1 MSVRISS
8 AQMYSK
14 GLTGLLDAQ
23 KAVSK
28 TQEQISANKRV
39 LTPGDDPIAAARI
52 LQLNQELAQISQ
64 HNQSLSTL
72 ENRLQREEVALAGIS
87 EQILSAQELIT
98 KSGNAALNSE
108 QRHYIALELQSVVD
122 AMAQLMNTRD
132 ASGEYIFSGYQ
143 GREQPF
149 VKGGD
154 GTYSYHGDEGQREI
168 RIASTTSVAASDSG
182 KTVFMDVPSAVT
194 GVEASAN
201 SGNTANPPAVI
212 GSAEVVD
219 REAFAEFYPESVV
232 IEFRPMN
239 EVNPPAMN
247 YTIKQV
253 SDGRVLVENEA
264 YVPGAKIQF
273 EGASV
278 RINGSPAVGD
288 SFQVQSSNKTG
299 LLEGLEDYIRTL
311 NSLTDSAQDKAKLS
325 TELGNA
331 LGNLGN
337 AQTRML
343 ETRSSVGS
351 RLNVVEAAR
360 ANNIDFE
367 FAVRSGLSEV
377 ADLDYAKA
385 ISQLTQESFILEA
398 AQASFARVSRL
409 SLFNYI

>member
-14 GLTGLLDAQ
+14 GLSGLLDAQ

-39 LTPGDDPIAAARI
+39 LTPGDDPIAATRI

-87 EQILSAQELIT
+87 EQILTAQELIT
-98 KSGNAALNSE
+98 KSGNAALNAE
-108 QRHYIALELQSVVD
+108 QRGYIALELQSVVD

-132 ASGEYIFSGYQ
+132 ASGEYIFSGHQ

-149 VKGGD
+149 VKGVD
-154 GTYSYHGDEGQREI
+154 GTWSYNGDEGQRHI

-182 KTVFMDVPSAVT
+182 KTVFMDVPSVDT
-194 GVEASAN
+194 GVVASAN
-201 SGNTANPPAVI
+201 PGNTGIPPAVI

-219 REAFAEFYPESVV
+219 RDTFSSFYPGSVV

-239 EVNPPAMN
+239 EVNPPALN
-247 YTIKQV
+247 YTIKQI
-253 SDGRVLVENEA
+253 SDGRVLVGNAA
-264 YVPGAKIQF
+264 YIPGEKIRF
-273 EGASV
+273 AGTSV

-288 SFQVQSSNKTG
+288 SFKVESSNRTG

-311 NSLTDSAQDKAKLS
+311 HSLTDSAQDKTTLAAQ
-325 TELGNA
+325 LGNA

-337 AQTRML
+337 AQTRLL

-367 FAVRSGLSEV
+367 FAVKTALSEV
-377 ADLDYAKA
+377 SDLDYAKA
-385 ISQLTQESFILEA
+385 ISQMTQESFILEA
-398 AQASFARVSRL
+398 AQASFARISRL
-409 SLFNYI
+409 SLFNYL